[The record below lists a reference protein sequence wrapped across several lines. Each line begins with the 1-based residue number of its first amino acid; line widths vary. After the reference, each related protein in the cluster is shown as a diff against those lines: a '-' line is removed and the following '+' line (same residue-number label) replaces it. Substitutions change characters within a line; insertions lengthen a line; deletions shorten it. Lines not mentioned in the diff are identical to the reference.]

1 MAFPGPFRIQTFNE
15 ISRAGLDR
23 FPSDRYVVARDVG
36 HPDAILLRSHD
47 LRETPVPPGVRA
59 ISRVGVGTNNIP
71 VEAMSRRGI
80 PVFNTPGANANAV
93 KELVFAALLMAA
105 RNIVPALAYVGCLDP
120 HEDGL
125 AQRIEQEK
133 RQFVGIELPRRV
145 LGIVGLGAIG
155 SILAD
160 AAIKFGMDVVGFD
173 PEITVEGAWRLPNV
187 VRKAHGIEELLRQAD
202 FVTLHV
208 PLLEATRH
216 LIDARRLAAM
226 KPGATLL
233 NFARE
238 AIVDEDAVVAA
249 LRTGRLRYYLCDFP
263 GSRLLGERGVVALP
277 HLGASTREAEDNC
290 AVMAVEQLR
299 GYLENGTIVNAVNF
313 PTIEIAHEAPYRVAI
328 ANANVP
334 SMLAQISAA
343 MARAG
348 LNIDT
353 MVNRSRGD
361 MAYTLVDVDR
371 PVPAAL
377 LDALAAIDGVLS
389 VRALAGETAR

>member
-1 MAFPGPFRIQTFNE
+1 MPSTRPYRILTFNE

-23 FPSDRYVVARDVG
+23 FPPDRYAVGRDVDQ
-36 HPDAILLRSHD
+36 PDAILLRSHD
-47 LRETPVPPGVRA
+47 LRVTPVPASIRA
-59 ISRVGVGTNNIP
+59 IARVGAGTNNIP
-71 VEAMSRRGI
+71 VDAMTKRGI

-105 RNIVPALAYVGCLDP
+105 RNIVPALAYVARLDP
-120 HEDGL
+120 HEEGL

-133 RQFVGIELPRRV
+133 RQFVGIELPGRV

-173 PEITVEGAWRLPNV
+173 PEITVEGAWRLPNA
-187 VRKAHGIEELLRQAD
+187 VRKAHSIEDLLRQAD

-208 PLLEATRH
+208 PLLAATRH
-216 LIDARRLAAM
+216 LIDERRLAAM
-226 KPGATLL
+226 KPGASLL
-233 NFARE
+233 NFARD
-238 AIVDEDAVVAA
+238 AIVDEDAIMAA
-249 LRTGRLRYYLCDFP
+249 LRAGRLRYYLCDFP
-263 GSRLLGERGVVALP
+263 SGRLLGERGVMALP

-290 AVMAVEQLR
+290 AVMAVDQLR
-299 GYLENGTIVNAVNF
+299 GYLETGAIVNAVNF
-313 PTIEIAHEAPYRVAI
+313 PTIEMANDAPYRVAI
-328 ANANVP
+328 TNANVP
-334 SMLAQISAA
+334 NMLAQISAA
-343 MARAG
+343 ISSAG

-371 PVPAAL
+371 PAPTTL
-377 LDALAAIDGVLS
+377 LDALAAIEGVLT
-389 VRALAGETAR
+389 VRAIVDERAR